1 MAAFLQVCKITIPA
15 SGGGNGASTYYFQT
29 KRDKYKGDIASATG
43 VEPAPDTFENDEP
56 LVPIHQLIIS
66 GKLMRLQAE
75 IKNGTKKKL
84 IEVLVRRDKVEEA
97 LAQPTGSLEGKTLGA
112 VGNVIKT
119 VRSKGSDS
127 YK

>member
-1 MAAFLQVCKITIPA
+1 MASFLQVYKISIPA
-15 SGGGNGASTYYFQT
+15 GGGGTGVSTYYFQT
-29 KRDKYKGDIASATG
+29 KRDKYKGDIAAASG

-75 IKNGTKKKL
+75 CKNGTKKKMV
-84 IEVLVRRDKVEEA
+84 EVLVRRDKVEEVS
-97 LAQPTGSLEGKTLGA
+97 AQPTGSLDGKTLSTFG
-112 VGNVIKT
+112 VIKT
-119 VRSKGSDS
+119 VRSKGQDS